1 MSSNVWNCIISHRT
15 EQNSHKYAWLH
26 FFGRTFYLF
35 VSTKK
40 YFLRFFVLTFF
51 FVFFFFLLYFAHCT
65 CMPEASLLSR
75 LPIVILRESQSDTKN
90 LMQQTI
96 EWAGKKSCLSSIE
109 KKEMRSYWIKVFQ
122 IIPVVN
128 LFHWLWNYRKNSI
141 EYAE

>member
-1 MSSNVWNCIISHRT
+1 MKLHYFTSNRAEFTQICVT
-15 EQNSHKYAWLH
+15 
-26 FFGRTFYLF
+26 
-35 VSTKK
+35 
-40 YFLRFFVLTFF
+40 TFF
-51 FVFFFFLLYFAHCT
+51 WQNILSLCFDKKIFFEIFRVDIFFCFLFFLLYFAHCT